1 MKNNIIIAGVPR
13 AGKSTLSHLL
23 STRYG
28 YQHISMDTII
38 AGFEKC
44 FPETGVNTYQGLS
57 SMDTLRVISGKMAPF
72 VRAMLDS
79 AEYDEFEPGMVLDM
93 YQLLPEDYDKYIR
106 GANCEI
112 IYLITSDVT
121 PEERFLIQKKY
132 DTEKDYTFYKS
143 DEELRAGAGYIV
155 EQSKLMKEQ
164 CEKYHIPYYETAHD
178 RDKVIQKLIDEQIES
193 PSRGGK
199 LTGSHF
205 RAVVF
210 DLFETLI
217 TEWGHEKYTKRQMCN
232 DLGIDK
238 DRFDV
243 FWKEKEEERYLGKI
257 DFKGSI
263 LYAGSKLGE
272 KIDSETLS
280 YVLNRRI
287 AAKATCFEQNDTE
300 IFHMLETIKKLGLR
314 TAIVSNCSSE
324 EVKVIRES
332 ELYKYFDEVVLSY
345 EVHMKKP
352 DCSIY
357 EETAR
362 RLGVEPEDCIFV
374 GDGGSNEL
382 QGAKNAGMKAI
393 QAKWYTNRFPQKR
406 ETIEDFPVAESPL
419 EVVPFLHK

>member
-132 DTEKDYTFYKS
+132 DAEKDYTFYKS
-143 DEELRAGAGYIV
+143 DEELRTGAGYIV

-164 CEKYHIPYYETAHD
+164 YEKYQIPYYETAHD
-178 RDKVIQKLIDEQIES
+178 RDKVIQKLLDEQIEGS
-193 PSRGGK
+193 LRGQKDGI
-199 LTGSHF
+199 SH
-205 RAVVF
+205 
-210 DLFETLI
+210 E
-217 TEWGHEKYTKRQMCN
+217 N
-232 DLGIDK
+232 P
-238 DRFDV
+238 
-243 FWKEKEEERYLGKI
+243 
-257 DFKGSI
+257 
-263 LYAGSKLGE
+263 
-272 KIDSETLS
+272 
-280 YVLNRRI
+280 LNREKR
-287 AAKATCFEQNDTE
+287 KSLREQGVPE
-300 IFHMLETIKKLGLR
+300 IFTG
-314 TAIVSNCSSE
+314 
-324 EVKVIRES
+324 
-332 ELYKYFDEVVLSY
+332 D
-345 EVHMKKP
+345 
-352 DCSIY
+352 SI
-357 EETAR
+357 
-362 RLGVEPEDCIFV
+362 
-374 GDGGSNEL
+374 
-382 QGAKNAGMKAI
+382 
-393 QAKWYTNRFPQKR
+393 
-406 ETIEDFPVAESPL
+406 
-419 EVVPFLHK
+419 